1 MSRVQQLSD
10 DLQQAFAAKL
20 QSNVVAHGEVTIE
33 VAPADLLDVCT
44 RLRDGSQFGFEQ
56 LPMRRT

>member
-10 DLQQAFAAKL
+10 DLQQAFSAKL

-33 VAPADLLDVCT
+33 VTPDDIVDVCKQ
-44 RLRDGSQFGFEQ
+44 LRDNRKLRFEQ
-56 LPMRRT
+56 QL